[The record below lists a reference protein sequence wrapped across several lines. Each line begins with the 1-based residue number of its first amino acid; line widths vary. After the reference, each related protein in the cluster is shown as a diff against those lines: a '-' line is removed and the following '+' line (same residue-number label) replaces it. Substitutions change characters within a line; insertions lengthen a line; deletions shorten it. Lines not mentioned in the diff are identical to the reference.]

1 MYPSSRTPI
10 GMRIGVCSQVTVEGR
25 EKEEPRQHVAS
36 LGSPRDRLDPQRMNG
51 EHKSRKRRAHGKL
64 PGSLMVRHGQS
75 HCQQPAANE
84 IKKYRI
90 GGVKN
95 KISQVISDRVHS
107 PNQVIKPKSHP
118 TQRLVGTHVKRG
130 KHPANLTP
138 SQTAV
143 VRVAYQ
149 ILVIVPADE
158 IVSQGREKS
167 QKGCQGNEAGNQP
180 QPEVGR
186 SAPYPRGVR
195 FAG

>member
-1 MYPSSRTPI
+1 
-10 GMRIGVCSQVTVEGR
+10 
-25 EKEEPRQHVAS
+25 
-36 LGSPRDRLDPQRMNG
+36 MNG

-75 HCQQPAANE
+75 HCQQPTANE

-149 ILVIVPADE
+149 ILVIVPVNE
-158 IVSQGREKS
+158 IVSQGWEKS
-167 QKGCQGNEAGNQP
+167 QKATPMDLPQRVTLLSERPLHSVWPPPPASPEA
-180 QPEVGR
+180 PEPGPNFLVPRQIRPWFSSRLVR
-186 SAPYPRGVR
+186 SACASAAVG
-195 FAG
+195 